1 MNTNLDMDWT
11 GNQGLSDSELM
22 NIASGCGYD
31 ITIGANNGEEIRRAN
46 QTKPWPNDQE
56 VNSILSES
64 TKEESSKD
72 RYLTFTVLGNK
83 VGSIS
88 LTTTMSTPPSIQ
100 YSLDNGE
107 TWEDYIFGDGK
118 LEGTGFLELNSGDSV
133 KFKGNNTSLTSMG
146 GKAITKFA
154 IPESMAASGDVTSL
168 LNGIGGDCELTEY
181 CFCDL
186 FNGCTGLVEAPQLPS
201 TILADGCYRSMF
213 ADCTGLVEAPQ
224 LPATTLAEGCYSGM
238 FRDCTSLTRAPE
250 LLATTL
256 TDGCYYEMFRGCTS
270 LGYIKCLATNISA
283 SSCTI
288 DWVNG
293 VSGSGTFV
301 KDPNMESW
309 TIGDN
314 GIPEGWTIEDNN

>member
-133 KFKGNNTSLTSMG
+133 KFKGNNTSLTSME
-146 GKAITKFA
+146 GKEITTFVMTG
-154 IPESMAASGDVTSL
+154 SMAANGDVTSL
-168 LNGIGGDCELTEY
+168 LNDIGGDCELTVA
-181 CFCDL
+181 CFVGL
-186 FNGCTGLVEAPQLPS
+186 FNNCTSLVEAP
-201 TILADGCYRSMF
+201 
-213 ADCTGLVEAPQ
+213 E
-224 LPATTLAEGCYSGM
+224 LPATTLAERCYENMFNGCTSLTQAPQLPSTTLASNCYSGM
-238 FRDCTSLTRAPE
+238 FQSCTSLN
-250 LLATTL
+250 
-256 TDGCYYEMFRGCTS
+256 
-270 LGYIKCLATNISA
+270 YIKCLATDISA
-283 SSCTI
+283 EECTSR
-288 DWVNG
+288 WVNG
-293 VSGSGTFV
+293 VSESGTFV
-301 KDPNMESW
+301 KDPNMSSW
-309 TIGDN
+309 TTGTD
-314 GIPEGWTIEDNN
+314 GIPSGWTVQDNV